1 MVRTAIRDRTTTAP
15 TTPTMFVGSAE
26 KGNTRGQLVA
36 GTWMDA
42 KDVQITEVSVLH
54 CSDFPPFLQSHHH
67 TRCARMMKQPCFID
81 MENSTA
87 RFL

>member
-1 MVRTAIRDRTTTAP
+1 
-15 TTPTMFVGSAE
+15 
-26 KGNTRGQLVA
+26 
-36 GTWMDA
+36 MDA

-87 RFL
+87 MFL